1 MATSAAAQ
9 PDLQPNMAANAEA
22 VDKKQETISLV
33 SLGNS
38 TGKEQKHREASP
50 RTPSVVVRKTRQ
62 GIVFPPSLRTLVVV
76 QMISWLASN

>member
-1 MATSAAAQ
+1 MANSAAARR
-9 PDLQPNMAANAEA
+9 DLQPNVAANAEA
-22 VDKKQETISLV
+22 VDKKLETISLV
-33 SLGNS
+33 SRGNS

-62 GIVFPPSLRTLVVV
+62 GVAFPSSLCTLVVV